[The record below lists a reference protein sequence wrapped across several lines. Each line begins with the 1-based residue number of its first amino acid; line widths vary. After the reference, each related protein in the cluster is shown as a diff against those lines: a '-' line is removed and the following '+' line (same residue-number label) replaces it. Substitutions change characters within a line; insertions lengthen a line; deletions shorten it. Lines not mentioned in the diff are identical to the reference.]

1 MKKKVFLGLVFVSGL
16 LSTTVFAQSIDN
28 AKKMFYYE
36 RYKSA
41 KADLEKLV
49 AADAKNV
56 EASYWLVQTLLA
68 EGKKAD
74 AKKVAAAAVAAN
86 SANPLALVAVGHVE
100 LADNNKTD
108 AKSRFETA
116 ISLADKKSLVNVLS
130 AIGRANGSVG
140 LRQSEPDYGIEKL
153 KLALQKEPNNAEVY
167 MLLGDNYRRKLDGGN
182 AVDNYESALQKDAK
196 LAKAA
201 HRIGQIYKT
210 QDNCAPMKAA
220 FTNATNIDPNFM
232 PAWRELYDSYANN
245 ESQCFNLADAKTYF
259 DRYYASTDQ
268 GIETDMLKMSFAY
281 FSKDF
286 TGALTEANA
295 ITTKYGE
302 DANVDMYTWKAYIQ
316 NQMGDSIS
324 AKNNLTTYF
333 AKQTDASLIN
343 PALYQT
349 AGAIFAK
356 VAGEEK
362 NAELYYNKFI
372 DATESVAKKSS
383 VINRVATMYYTKNDF
398 VNAAKWY
405 KRLIETKQNPSAVD
419 YFYAGYSAYNS
430 QDFNGSATIFNT
442 YATKYPTDWRG
453 NYWAGRS
460 YAVLDS
466 TMAQGL
472 AIPSYEKFFPI
483 AQADSVASKNSA
495 IDALK
500 YVFIYYMG
508 VKKDKATAKSYLDK
522 LKVVDPTNAQI
533 PEFESYLSGT
543 KQATTPTK
551 GTTVPKTGTNTG
563 TKPTSGGT
571 STTTKPVTTT
581 TVTKTPPK
589 TATKTPVKA
598 PVKAPAKPPV
608 KKN

>member
-1 MKKKVFLGLVFVSGL
+1 MKKKVFLSLVLVSGL
-16 LSTTVFAQSIDN
+16 LATNVFAQSIDN

-41 KADLEKLV
+41 KAELEKLV
-49 AADAKNV
+49 AADAKNAD
-56 EASYWLVQTLLA
+56 ASYWLVQTLLA

-74 AKKVAAAAVAAN
+74 AKKVATAAVAAN
-86 SANPLALVAVGHVE
+86 SASPLALVAVGHVE

-116 ISLADKKSLVNVLS
+116 ISLADKKSLVSVLS

-153 KLALQKEPNNAEVY
+153 KMALQKEPNNAEVY
-167 MLLGDNYRRKLDGGN
+167 MLIGDNYRRKLDGGN
-182 AVDNYESALQKDAK
+182 AVDNYESALQKDPK
-196 LAKAA
+196 MAKAA

-210 QDNCAPMKAA
+210 QDNCNPMKIA
-220 FTNATNIDPNFM
+220 FTNATTIDPNFM

-245 ESQCFNLADAKTYF
+245 ESQCFNLAEAKTYF
-259 DRYYASTDQ
+259 DKYYATTDQ

-295 ITTKYGE
+295 ITTKYGD
-302 DANVDMYTWKAYIQ
+302 DANIDMYTWKAYIQ
-316 NQMGDSIS
+316 NQMGDSLS
-324 AKNNLTTYF
+324 AKNNMVTYF
-333 AKQTDASLIN
+333 AKQKDTTLIN

-356 VAGEEK
+356 VPGEEK
-362 NAELYYNKFI
+362 NAELYYGKYI
-372 DATESVAKKSS
+372 DALENVAKKAS
-383 VINRVATMYYTKNDF
+383 VINRVATMYYGKNDF
-398 VNAAKWY
+398 INAAKWY
-405 KRLIETKQNPSAVD
+405 KRLIDTKPTPSASD

-430 QDFNGSATIFNT
+430 QDFNASAAVFNT
-442 YATKYPTDWRG
+442 YATKYPADWRG

-460 YAVLDS
+460 LAILDS
-466 TMAQGL
+466 TMAKGL

-483 AQADSVASKNSA
+483 AEVDSVSSRNSR

-500 YVFIYYMG
+500 YVFIYYIG
-508 VKKDKATAKSYLDK
+508 VKNDKTTAKIYLDK
-522 LKVVDPTNAQI
+522 LKAVDPTNAQI
-533 PEFESYLSGT
+533 PEFDKYMTGARP
-543 KQATTPTK
+543 ATTPTR
-551 GTTVPKTGTNTG
+551 GTTTPKTGTTGTTGTG
-563 TKPTSGGT
+563 TKPTTTGGSSTKPGT
-571 STTTKPVTTT
+571 SNAVK
-581 TVTKTPPK
+581 TVPPK
-589 TATKTPVKA
+589 TPAKT
-598 PVKAPAKPPV
+598 PAKPPV

>member
-1 MKKKVFLGLVFVSGL
+1 MKKKVFLGLVLVSGL
-16 LSTTVFAQSIDN
+16 LATNVFAQNIDN

-49 AADAKNV
+49 AADAKNA

-68 EGKKAD
+68 EGKKVD
-74 AKKVAAAAVAAN
+74 AKKVATAAVAAN
-86 SANPLALVAVGHVE
+86 SASPLALVAVGHVE

-116 ISLADKKSLVNVLS
+116 ISLADKKSLVSVLT

-153 KLALQKEPNNAEVY
+153 KLALQKEPNNAEAF
-167 MLLGDNYRRKLDGGN
+167 MLIGDNYRRKLDGGN
-182 AVDNYESALQKDAK
+182 AVDNYESALQRDPK

-201 HRIGQIYKT
+201 YRIGQIYKT

-220 FTNATNIDPNFM
+220 FINATNIDANFM

-259 DRYYASTDQ
+259 DKYYTSTDQ

-286 TGALTEANA
+286 SGALTEANA
-295 ITTKYGE
+295 ITTKYGD
-302 DANVDMYTWKAYIQ
+302 DANIDMYTWKAYIQ

-324 AKNNLTTYF
+324 AKNNMLTYF
-333 AKQTDASLIN
+333 AKQKDTSLIN

-356 VAGEEK
+356 VPGEEK
-362 NAELYYNKFI
+362 NAEMYYEKYINSI
-372 DATESVAKKSS
+372 ENIAKKAG
-383 VINRVATMYYTKNDF
+383 VLNRVATMYYGKNDF
-398 VNAAKWY
+398 INAAKWY
-405 KRLIETKQNPSAVD
+405 KRLIDTKQTPSATD
-419 YFYAGYSAYNS
+419 YFYAGYSAYNA
-430 QDFNGSATIFNT
+430 QDFNASAAVFNT

-460 YAVLDS
+460 LAIIDS

-483 AQADSVASKNSA
+483 AEADSVSSRNSR
-495 IDALK
+495 IDALR
-500 YVFIYYMG
+500 YVFIYYIG
-508 VKKDKATAKSYLDK
+508 VKNDKTNAKIYLDK
-522 LKVVDPTNAQI
+522 LKAVDPTNAQI
-533 PEFESYLSGT
+533 PEFDKYMTGA
-543 KQATTPTK
+543 KPATTPRS
-551 GTTVPKTGTNTG
+551 TTTTPKTGTTTPKTGTTG
-563 TKPTSGGT
+563 TKPTTTGGT
-571 STTTKPVTTT
+571 SNTKTGTTG
-581 TVTKTPPK
+581 TKTPPK
-589 TATKTPVKA
+589 PAPKTPVKTA
-598 PVKAPAKPPV
+598 PKPPV